1 MFCYIKEWRNK
12 MATLMTADG
21 VVLCT
26 FNSIDEALQVW
37 HTWHQQQKKQ
47 TQSPSIPPAH
57 SEIDASEANLQIIP
71 YATTFSNWL
80 TNR

>member
-26 FNSIDEALQVW
+26 FNSTDEALQVW
-37 HTWHQQQKKQ
+37 HTWHQHQKKQ
-47 TQSPSIPPAH
+47 TQSPNPPPAH
-57 SEIDASEANLQIIP
+57 SKIDVPEANLQIIP

-80 TNR
+80 ANR

>member
-37 HTWHQQQKKQ
+37 RTWHQQQKNQ
-47 TQSPSIPPAH
+47 TQNYAPAQLKV
-57 SEIDASEANLQIIP
+57 DALEAELEIIP

-80 TNR
+80 TSR